1 MQLDGTKIRVSD
13 EEVNRVL
20 SEEADYFTE
29 NVLIENPDGS
39 YLIDE
44 EKLLSYSFVDE
55 DEYAYDY
62 SGRTIEEF
70 RTCFRKLLNEFF
82 EEYNLPYITKDLGWA
97 LRVFKDCVQEDV
109 WCQ

>member
-1 MQLDGTKIRVSD
+1 MQLDGTKIRASD
-13 EEVNRVL
+13 VEANILLLEEV
-20 SEEADYFTE
+20 DYFNE

-82 EEYNLPYITKDLGWA
+82 KEYNLPYITKDLRWA
-97 LRVFKDCVQEDV
+97 LRVFKDCVQKDV
-109 WCQ
+109 